1 MHGRANFFMHSCC
14 FEHLQER
21 LMNEKLGTATVH
33 TREADI
39 STSRFGSG
47 EISKQKELGYTFQ
60 RPSLP
65 PREIVMEPSNLEK
78 VITEQESLNSEKMDE
93 HSGAGEVRKGNKG
106 ATSLGLGKKAPE
118 AILDEKNAVFKSGR
132 ETTNLGSSDKK
143 TSDGT
148 PVISQRPSNP
158 FAKKSSLQEEA
169 SSLLHSLK
177 KMKKIDTTVKR

>member
-1 MHGRANFFMHSCC
+1 
-14 FEHLQER
+14 
-21 LMNEKLGTATVH
+21 MNEKLGTTTVH

-39 STSRFGSG
+39 AATSRSGPG

-65 PREIVMEPSNLEK
+65 QREIAMERSNTEK
-78 VITEQESLNSEKMDE
+78 VITEKQSFKSEKMDE

-106 ATSLGLGKKAPE
+106 ATTSLGLGKKAPE
-118 AILDEKNAVFKSGR
+118 EILDEKSAVFKNGR

-143 TSDGT
+143 ASEET
-148 PVISQRPSNP
+148 PVISRRPANP
-158 FAKKSSLQEEA
+158 FAKKSNIQEEA
-169 SSLLHSLK
+169 SSLIDSLK